1 MKHFQLNLLL
11 GLLPLALINFQ
22 LKPPTTRGGAKFEK
36 SQLLDESRGDVVLGL
51 KWKPSFLANSS
62 QVFKSLNLIV
72 EVLLINT
79 WAYL

>member
-51 KWKPSFLANSS
+51 K
-62 QVFKSLNLIV
+62 
-72 EVLLINT
+72 
-79 WAYL
+79 